1 MSWNLEKL
9 THVIEEKIALV
20 ESRRCKLVLVVGH
33 PFTGKTKLLRELTK
47 SNPERYTYINLNLK
61 LSALLKEVTEKERPF
76 RVQEFLRELVS
87 DKQGVLLVDNTEI
100 LFDPELNLD
109 PLKSLE
115 VLSRF
120 NPVVSVWSGS
130 VKDGF
135 LSYAEPGHRE
145 HVPGTKGE
153 FEIVEVTGKSA

>member
-1 MSWNLEKL
+1 MSWNIEKP

-20 ESRRCKLVLVVGH
+20 ENRRCKLVLVVGS
-33 PFTGKTKLLRELTK
+33 PSTGKTKLLRELSK
-47 SNPERYTYINLNLK
+47 KKPERYIYINLNLE

-87 DKQGVLLVDNTEI
+87 DKQGVLLIDNTEI
-100 LFDPELNLD
+100 LFDQELKLD
-109 PLKSLE
+109 PVKSLE
-115 VLSRF
+115 ELSRF
-120 NPVVSVWSGS
+120 NSVVSVWSGS

-145 HVPGTKGE
+145 YFRGPMGE
-153 FEIVEVTGKSA
+153 FEIVEVTDKSA

>member
-9 THVIEEKIALV
+9 THDIEEKIALV
-20 ESRRCKLVLVVGH
+20 ESRRCKLVLVVGP

-47 SNPERYTYINLNLK
+47 SYPERYTYINLNLE
-61 LSALLKEVTEKERPF
+61 LSALLREVTEKERPY
-76 RVQEFLRELVS
+76 RVQEYLRELLS
-87 DKQGVLLVDNTEI
+87 DKQGILLIDNTEI

-109 PLKSLE
+109 PVKSLE

-120 NPVVSVWSGS
+120 NSVVSVWSGS

-145 HVPGTKGE
+145 YFRGSMGE

>member
-1 MSWNLEKL
+1 MFWTLEKL

-47 SNPERYTYINLNLK
+47 SNPERYTYINLNLE
-61 LSALLKEVTEKERPF
+61 LSALLKEVAEKERPF

-87 DKQGVLLVDNTEI
+87 DKQGVLLIDNTEI
-100 LFDPELNLD
+100 LFDPELKLD

-130 VKDGF
+130 VKDDL
-135 LSYAEPGHRE
+135 LSYAELPHRE
-145 HVPGTKGE
+145 YFPGSMSE

>member
-9 THVIEEKIALV
+9 THDIEKKIALV
-20 ESRRCKLVLVVGH
+20 ERRRCKLVLVVGL

-47 SNPERYTYINLNLK
+47 SNPERYTYINLNLE
-61 LSALLKEVTEKERPF
+61 LSALLKDVTEKERPF
-76 RVQEFLRELVS
+76 RVQEFLRELVL

-109 PLKSLE
+109 PVKSFEL
-115 VLSRF
+115 LSRF
-120 NPVVSVWSGS
+120 NSVVSVWSGT

-135 LSYAEPGHRE
+135 LSYAEPGQRE
-145 HVPGTKGE
+145 YFRGSISE
-153 FEIVEVTGKSA
+153 FEIVEVTDKSA

>member
-9 THVIEEKIALV
+9 THDIEEKIALV
-20 ESRRCKLVLVVGH
+20 ESRRCKLVLVVGP

-47 SNPERYTYINLNLK
+47 SYPERYTYINLNLE
-61 LSALLKEVTEKERPF
+61 LSALLREVTEKERPY
-76 RVQEFLRELVS
+76 RVQEYLRELLS
-87 DKQGVLLVDNTEI
+87 DKQGILLIDNTEI

-109 PLKSLE
+109 PVKSLE

-120 NPVVSVWSGS
+120 NSVVSVWSGS

-145 HVPGTKGE
+145 YFRGPIGE

>member
-1 MSWNLEKL
+1 MSWNIEKL

-20 ESRRCKLVLVVGH
+20 ESRRCKLVLVVG
-33 PFTGKTKLLRELTK
+33 PPSIGKTKLLRELTK
-47 SNPERYTYINLNLK
+47 TNPDGYTYINLNLE
-61 LSALLKEVTEKERPF
+61 LSALLREVIEKERPF

-87 DKQGVLLVDNTEI
+87 DKQGVILIDNTEI
-100 LFDPELNLD
+100 LFDSELKLD
-109 PLKSLE
+109 PVKSLE
-115 VLSRF
+115 EMSRF

-135 LSYAEPGHRE
+135 LSSAEPGHRE
-145 HVPGTKGE
+145 YFRGPIGE

>member
-1 MSWNLEKL
+1 MSCKTERL
-9 THVIEEKIALV
+9 TQVIEEKIAQV
-20 ESRRCKLVLVVGH
+20 ESRRCKLVLVVG
-33 PFTGKTKLLRELTK
+33 PPSTGKTKLLRELAKTK
-47 SNPERYTYINLNLK
+47 PDSYTYINLNLE
-61 LSALLKEVTEKERPF
+61 LSALLKEVSEKERPF

-100 LFDPELNLD
+100 LFDSELKLD
-109 PLKSLE
+109 PVKSLE
-115 VLSRF
+115 ELSRF
-120 NPVVSVWSGS
+120 ISVVSVWSGS

-145 HVPGTKGE
+145 YFRGPIGE

>member
-9 THVIEEKIALV
+9 KHVIEEKIALV
-20 ESRRCKLVLVVGH
+20 ESRRCKLVLVVGP

-47 SNPERYTYINLNLK
+47 SNPERYTYINLNLE
-61 LSALLKEVTEKERPF
+61 LSALLKEVAEKERPF

-87 DKQGVLLVDNTEI
+87 DKHGVLLIDNTEI
-100 LFDPELNLD
+100 LFDPELKLD
-109 PLKSLE
+109 PVKSLE

-120 NPVVSVWSGS
+120 NSVVSVWSGS

-135 LSYAEPGHRE
+135 LSYAEPGHRAYFR
-145 HVPGTKGE
+145 GSKGE